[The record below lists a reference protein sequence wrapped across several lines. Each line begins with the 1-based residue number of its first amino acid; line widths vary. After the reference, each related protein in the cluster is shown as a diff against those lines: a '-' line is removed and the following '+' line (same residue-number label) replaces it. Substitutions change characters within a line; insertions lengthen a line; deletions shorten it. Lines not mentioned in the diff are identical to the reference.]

1 MEYTHLLFIILD
13 KYPIASAKGLLFTV
27 LHIVVVLIYH
37 IFVRSKVGKLEMWI
51 RHLSFSVKGKFLSA
65 KLHLTG
71 HLNHQWSENNTS
83 SFNPESKLLYVD
95 WCNRFGLVWISL
107 EKEIHRPKT
116 TFKNS
121 EFDCLKTTDPLHS
134 AINPPIDGLSCWLSI
149 NGHHSVDAS
158 TVVL

>member
-1 MEYTHLLFIILD
+1 MQRV
-13 KYPIASAKGLLFTV
+13 LLFTV
-27 LHIVVVLIYH
+27 LHIVVVLIYQ
-37 IFVRSKVGKLEMWI
+37 ICVRSKVGKLEMWI

-71 HLNHQWSENNTS
+71 HLNHQWSENNTP

-95 WCNRFGLVWISL
+95 WCNRFGLVWTSL
-107 EKEIHRPKT
+107 EKEIHGPKT
-116 TFKNS
+116 TFKNG

-134 AINPPIDGLSCWLSI
+134 AINPPIDGLRCWLSI
-149 NGHHSVDAS
+149 NGHHSVDAF